1 MKKVQLD
8 FAEFTIADQL
18 ILAKHNIYIKL
29 IEEDGPGGGASIY
42 ELVGTEENL
51 KAYINEVE
59 ADGGDPE
66 YLISLIE
73 DANL

>member
-8 FAEFTIADQL
+8 FVYFTPDVQMVL
-18 ILAKHNIYIKL
+18 TKHNIYTKL
-29 IEEDGPGGGASIY
+29 ITEFGPGGGASIY
-42 ELVGTEENL
+42 ELIGTEENL
-51 KAYINEVE
+51 KAYINETE

-73 DANL
+73 DATL